1 MNRTITLPVLTSFA
15 LSLLTSWAEEAKKP
29 AAEQDPVKVRHQ
41 ELYKK
46 RSDLSRQIGKLR
58 YSLMRSDA
66 AKTEQEALGAASK
79 AYKDAGNADAG
90 VIAANKVTA
99 QAQEELNALLQKKF
113 DENAEAKEV
122 REVQEKNA
130 ARNLELRYKIDLAK
144 FKLTSRYS
152 PISLQVDKDPEVT
165 KARSDAY
172 KTKDRAERNKAQSA
186 YYALRKQKIAAIPE
200 GKVLHKEIEDAE
212 AEIKEMSDG
221 WRGRE
226 DKLRGIR
233 RAIEKSEDADLA
245 AARKKYSDARTAGQA
260 AWNTD
265 ELKALKAKYG
275 EAQKALYA
283 KAAELVAQDEN
294 GKALLADQEATNK
307 EYEELRK
314 QRRGKGRKKA
324 QRPAKKEDK
333 KKEK

>member
-1 MNRTITLPVLTSFA
+1 
-15 LSLLTSWAEEAKKP
+15 
-29 AAEQDPVKVRHQ
+29 
-41 ELYKK
+41 
-46 RSDLSRQIGKLR
+46 
-58 YSLMRSDA
+58 
-66 AKTEQEALGAASK
+66 
-79 AYKDAGNADAG
+79 
-90 VIAANKVTA
+90 
-99 QAQEELNALLQKKF
+99 
-113 DENAEAKEV
+113 
-122 REVQEKNA
+122 
-130 ARNLELRYKIDLAK
+130 
-144 FKLTSRYS
+144 
-152 PISLQVDKDPEVT
+152 
-165 KARSDAY
+165 
-172 KTKDRAERNKAQSA
+172 
-186 YYALRKQKIAAIPE
+186 
-200 GKVLHKEIEDAE
+200 
-212 AEIKEMSDG
+212 MSDG